1 MRMVLFTASSQTCWK
16 KKRKR
21 MMLSKFAGWEGIP
34 LIEKTT
40 EINMLYDFYYK
51 LLTKKQQSYMEMY
64 YREDYS
70 LGEISELTNVSRQ
83 AVYDTIKRTEQL
95 LQSYEVH
102 LSLYSKF
109 KRRQQ
114 LLEDLYQQVDSE
126 NQDILEIIQQLQKI
140 D

>member
-1 MRMVLFTASSQTCWK
+1 
-16 KKRKR
+16 
-21 MMLSKFAGWEGIP
+21 
-34 LIEKTT
+34 
-40 EINMLYDFYYK
+40 MLYDFYYK

-70 LGEISELTNVSRQ
+70 LGVISELTNVSRQ

-109 KRRQQ
+109 KTRQQ
-114 LLEDLYQQVDSE
+114 LIEDLYQQVHSK
-126 NQDILEIIQQLQKI
+126 NQDILDIIQRLLKIASEEFLGALRGLQIGYCRRLKKAPAKGK
-140 D
+140 

>member
-1 MRMVLFTASSQTCWK
+1 M
-16 KKRKR
+16 
-21 MMLSKFAGWEGIP
+21 
-34 LIEKTT
+34 IEKTT

-83 AVYDTIKRTEQL
+83 AVYDTIRRTEKL
-95 LQSYEVH
+95 LQSYEDC

-109 KRRQQ
+109 QKRQQ
-114 LLEDLYQQVDSE
+114 LTKTLNQEALKYSENEDL
-126 NQDILEIIQQLQKI
+126 LEIIHQLQKI

>member
-1 MRMVLFTASSQTCWK
+1 
-16 KKRKR
+16 
-21 MMLSKFAGWEGIP
+21 
-34 LIEKTT
+34 
-40 EINMLYDFYYK
+40 MLYDFYYK

-114 LLEDLYQQVDSE
+114 LIEDLYQQVDSE

>member
-1 MRMVLFTASSQTCWK
+1 
-16 KKRKR
+16 
-21 MMLSKFAGWEGIP
+21 
-34 LIEKTT
+34 
-40 EINMLYDFYYK
+40 MLYDFYYK

-95 LQSYEVH
+95 LQSYEAH

-114 LLEDLYQQVDSE
+114 LIDELYQQVSNEHPDV
-126 NQDILEIIQQLQKI
+126 LEIIQQLQKI